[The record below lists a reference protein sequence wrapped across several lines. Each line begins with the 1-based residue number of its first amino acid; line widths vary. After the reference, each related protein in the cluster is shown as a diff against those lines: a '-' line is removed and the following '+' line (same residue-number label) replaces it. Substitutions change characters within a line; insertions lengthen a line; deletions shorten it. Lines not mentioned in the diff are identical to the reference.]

1 MSALRRRSGKNF
13 ARERDAFVYI
23 IIMLALGA
31 ERRQQA
37 GALERGWKPMMGYCG
52 RGQESTKCRREK
64 GMASAELRQK
74 TSQAAANSKVK
85 INLRV
90 MNGNYFN

>member
-52 RGQESTKCRREK
+52 RGQVERVGKRKVWRP
-64 GMASAELRQK
+64 QK
-74 TSQAAANSKVK
+74 ASQAAAKVK
-85 INLRV
+85 IKDDEL
-90 MNGNYFN
+90 

>member
-37 GALERGWKPMMGYCG
+37 GALERGWKPMMGFCG
-52 RGQESTKCRREK
+52 RGQESRREK
-64 GMASAELRQK
+64 SMAEKYGVRRTAAEGQP
-74 TSQAAANSKVK
+74 SS
-85 INLRV
+85 
-90 MNGNYFN
+90 G